1 MKLRLGNNLVP
12 YPIFTIKGRLRL
24 CGLLDSDVLQV
35 VNDIVTSEVK
45 TEEDLL
51 NRIREILNL
60 KQPSILRNFDI
71 LTRYEVLRGDSLK
84 LPAIVVVIEGASASG
99 KSLIALELMH
109 DLTATRFISTDSVRQ
124 VLRGILKEDQYPEL
138 FCHTYQAHTIRQS
151 GPQSL
156 EPVIRGFLAQCEII
170 TPHIVTITKRII
182 TEGAIAVVE
191 GVHIKPGAI
200 QDFSSG
206 IIEVLIDPDI
216 KTHKAMFASKHEIG
230 KLRTVSDDMVVRDRE
245 FEATR
250 LIQEYMRSEA
260 LREGVPIIPLT
271 SYENARLKIA
281 EIIMARVKHLLESYE
296 EGVS

>member
-1 MKLRLGNNLVP
+1 MKLRLGNNLIP

-24 CGLLDSDVLQV
+24 CGLADSAVSQV
-35 VNDIVTSEVK
+35 VNDVVNSEVK

-51 NRIREILNL
+51 NRIREVLNL
-60 KQPSILRNFDI
+60 QQPSILRNFEI
-71 LTRYEVLRGDSLK
+71 LTRYESLRGDSSK

-109 DLTATRFISTDSVRQ
+109 DLTATRFISTDSIRQ
-124 VLRGILKEDQYPEL
+124 VLRGLLKEEQYPEL
-138 FCHTYQAHTIRQS
+138 FCHTYQAHTYRQS
-151 GPQSL
+151 GSLDL
-156 EPVIRGFLAQCEII
+156 EPVVRGFLAQCEII
-170 TPHIVTITKRII
+170 IPHIITMTKRIV

-200 QDFSSG
+200 QNISSG
-206 IIEVLIDPDI
+206 IIEVLIDPDF

-230 KLRTVSDDMVVRDRE
+230 KLRTVTDDMIVRDRE
-245 FEATR
+245 FESTR

-260 LREGVPIIPLT
+260 MREGVPIIPLT
-271 SYENARLKIA
+271 SYENARLKIS
-281 EIIMARVKHLLESYE
+281 EIIIARVRHLLELYE